1 MNRSQMRLKQGFIQI
16 YTGDGKGKT
25 TASLGLAMRAAGAG
39 IKVYIGQFM
48 KSKNYSEIKALSAYN
63 GLITVEQF
71 GVGRFVGKEISEED
85 KKNAQNGIKRV
96 KKIVRENCYGVVILD
111 EINVA
116 VSYGLIDIKEVV
128 GIIRNKPGDLE
139 IVLTGRRAH
148 DALIQIADLVTEM
161 REIKHYYKKG
171 VKARIGIEK

>member
-1 MNRSQMRLKQGFIQI
+1 MRLKQGFIQI

-39 IKVYIGQFM
+39 LKVYIGQFM

-71 GVGRFVGKEISEED
+71 GAGRCVGKKISEED
-85 KKNAQNGIKRV
+85 KKHAQNGIQRV
-96 KKIVRENCYGVVILD
+96 KEIVQGNCYGVVILD
-111 EINVA
+111 EINV
-116 VSYGLIDIKEVV
+116 VLSYGLVDIKEV
-128 GIIRNKPGDLE
+128 IDILRNKPDDLE
-139 IVLTGRRAH
+139 MVLTGRRAH
-148 DALIQIADLVTEM
+148 DALIEISDLVTEM

-171 VKARIGIEK
+171 IKARVGIEK